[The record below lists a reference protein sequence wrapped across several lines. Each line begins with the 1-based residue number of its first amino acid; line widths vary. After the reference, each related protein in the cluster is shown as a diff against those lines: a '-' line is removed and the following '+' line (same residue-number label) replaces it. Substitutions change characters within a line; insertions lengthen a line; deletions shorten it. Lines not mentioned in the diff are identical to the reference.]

1 VETEN
6 KKVNFFNRIRIAIF
20 KLEDYGLFLG
30 ERFSV
35 ALKYFLLLI
44 CIVSLIM
51 TSLDSYDFNKMIN
64 KVYSYIQNELP
75 DFSYENEKLSVPNV
89 IEAYD
94 EEYNFKL
101 IIDTDA
107 EITEDNIV
115 KYKNKIYDSGAG
127 LLALEEKIV
136 YIANNYETEY
146 TYKYFLDALQT
157 DIKNKDDI
165 NKLLNETTNLKEVLI
180 ISFVITDF
188 IIIYSSN
195 IISIFLDILLVGI
208 FGLIAARFAGMRFKT
223 SPMIALAIYSMTLS
237 IILLVLYRIL
247 NFFTGFIIE
256 YFNIMY
262 LLVAYVYIIAAI
274 MMIKYD
280 LIKQQIELTK
290 ILEVQKQ
297 VHEELEEEKEQEQEQ
312 NKEKD
317 KEEKKDK
324 EKKDKEETDLNG
336 VEPDGSEI

>member
-1 VETEN
+1 METEN
-6 KKVNFFNRIRIAIF
+6 KKVNFFNRVRIAIF

-64 KVYSYIQNELP
+64 KVYSYIESELP
-75 DFSYENEKLSVPNV
+75 DFSYENEKLAVENV
-89 IEAYD
+89 VEAYD

-101 IIDTDA
+101 IIDTDS
-107 EITEDNIV
+107 EITEDTIV
-115 KYKNKIYDSGAG
+115 KHKNKIYDSGFG
-127 LLALEEKIV
+127 LLALEEKVV
-136 YIANNYETEY
+136 YIVDGYETEE
-146 TYKYFLDALQT
+146 TYKYFFDMLST
-157 DIKNKDDI
+157 EIKNKEDL
-165 NKLLNETTNLKEVLI
+165 NQLLQETTNMKEVLL

-188 IIIYSSN
+188 IITYFTN
-195 IISIFLDILLVGI
+195 TISIFLDILLVAI
-208 FGLIAARFAGMRFKT
+208 FGIIAARFAGMRFKT
-223 SPMIALAIYSMTLS
+223 SPMISLAIYSMTLS
-237 IILLVLYRIL
+237 IVLVVLYRIL
-247 NFFTGFIIE
+247 NFFTGFIID
-256 YFNIMY
+256 YFNVMY

-297 VHEELEEEKEQEQEQ
+297 VHEEFEEEKDRE
-312 NKEKD
+312 KEKDKKEEKTKD
-317 KEEKKDK
+317 KEEKN
-324 EKKDKEETDLNG
+324 KEEEPDLNG
-336 VEPDGSEI
+336 AEPDGSEI